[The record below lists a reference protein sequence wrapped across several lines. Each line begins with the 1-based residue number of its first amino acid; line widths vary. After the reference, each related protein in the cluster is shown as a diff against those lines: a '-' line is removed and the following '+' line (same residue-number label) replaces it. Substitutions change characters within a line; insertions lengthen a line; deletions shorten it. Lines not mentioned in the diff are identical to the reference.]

1 MKKSAVALLL
11 SLLAFVSSSAADW
24 VPQDYQGISAALHT
38 GSASIAARGL
48 VAAYDMETTTAD
60 GRLRDFSGNDHHG
73 AMSTSDVIEGAV
85 GRARRYD
92 AVEDKVSLVAA
103 SGFDLNGPH
112 TIAAWVRVDTLGLHQ
127 HVVACDDK
135 WALWITPD
143 DQWRLGDTRG
153 GGWSTKE
160 DAVQQGRW
168 TSVVSVLRGTKGD
181 PLIPDTVSLYV
192 DGLLASASEHL
203 RTDTARDAGTWNP
216 GELYP
221 ADACYIGYESHQGV
235 ESHKTLPFV
244 GVIDEVL
251 LFSRA
256 WTEDEVRA
264 FAARKVSR

>member
-1 MKKSAVALLL
+1 MRVRRSV
-11 SLLAFVSSSAADW
+11 SAAVIGLLVSG
-24 VPQDYQGISAALHT
+24 VPQDYQGISATLPT

-48 VAAYDMETTTAD
+48 VAAYDMETTTVD
-60 GRLRDFSGNDHHG
+60 GRLRDFSGNGHHG
-73 AMSTSDVIEGAV
+73 AMSTSDLIDGVV

-92 AVEDKVSLVAA
+92 SVEDKVALVAA
-103 SGFDLNGPH
+103 GGFDLNGPH

-127 HVVACDDK
+127 HVFACDDK

-160 DAVQQGRW
+160 NTVLQGRW
-168 TSVVSVLRGTKGD
+168 TSVVSELRGTKGD
-181 PLIPDTVSLYV
+181 PLTPDTVSLYV

-203 RTDTARDAGTWNP
+203 RTDTARDVGTWNP
-216 GELYP
+216 GDLHP
-221 ADACYIGYESHQGV
+221 TDACYIGYESHQGV